1 MWEKIANFILRNKYF
16 ILGFI
21 VIASGF
27 MAYKATQVELAYN
40 MQKLVPK
47 NDVELV
53 DYENFKKEFGDD
65 GNKLIIGLK

>member
-21 VIASGF
+21 VLTTGF
-27 MAYKATQVELAYN
+27 MAYKATLLELAYN

-47 NDVELV
+47 KDVKRI
-53 DYENFKKEFGDD
+53 DYENFK
-65 GNKLIIGLK
+65 NA